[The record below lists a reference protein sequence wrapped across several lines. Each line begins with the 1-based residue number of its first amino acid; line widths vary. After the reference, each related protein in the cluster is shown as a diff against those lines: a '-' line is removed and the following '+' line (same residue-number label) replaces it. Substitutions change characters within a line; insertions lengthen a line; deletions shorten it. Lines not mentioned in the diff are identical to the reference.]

1 MILHQLLSDCR
12 YSDSL
17 IPIQQHFHS
26 DYEMIYIKSG
36 IAHIQFESRTYRLQK
51 GSLVFVNQLEN
62 HSITILSNNYERY
75 YVIFSSDHLD
85 DLLPNPRFASIFRNR
100 TDFFCPVYDMSSKAS
115 VMEFCFSSILKEYLA
130 DEEYAIINFNAYMS
144 IIFTTVFRLYPDAFS
159 LIAGSFSDDIF
170 MIQRYIEDHYNE
182 DIHISEIANNYFISP
197 QYLSRRFKQQTG
209 YSPKQYLT
217 NVRLAK
223 AKSLL
228 INTTLPITVIA
239 NQCGFNDVN
248 NFIRFFREREHTT
261 PNKFRSKS

>member
-1 MILHQLLSDCR
+1 
-12 YSDSL
+12 
-17 IPIQQHFHS
+17 
-26 DYEMIYIKSG
+26 
-36 IAHIQFESRTYRLQK
+36 
-51 GSLVFVNQLEN
+51 
-62 HSITILSNNYERY
+62 
-75 YVIFSSDHLD
+75 
-85 DLLPNPRFASIFRNR
+85 
-100 TDFFCPVYDMSSKAS
+100 MSSKAS
-115 VMEFCFSSILKEYLA
+115 VMEFCFSSTLKEYLA